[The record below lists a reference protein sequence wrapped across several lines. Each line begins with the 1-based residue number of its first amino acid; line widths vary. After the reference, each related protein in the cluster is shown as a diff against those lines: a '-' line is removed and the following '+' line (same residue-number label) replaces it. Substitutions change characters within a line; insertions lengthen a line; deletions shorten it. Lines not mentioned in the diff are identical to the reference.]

1 MTMKNEL
8 QHMAKKLSST
18 TLDKESVQS
27 SLARSEERNHEL
39 CEQVNEAQQEVRRF
53 VVTYSVQNKL
63 TCMHSSRSKNDAVI
77 LHSLKH
83 NTMYF
88 NCNSNSQAVL
98 VVIVTYI

>member
-27 SLARSEERNHEL
+27 SLARSEERNLEL

-53 VVTYSVQNKL
+53 VVTYSVQIKL
-63 TCMHSSRSKNDAVI
+63 TCICIQAGVKMMQSFSTLLNIILCTLIATVI
-77 LHSLKH
+77 LKL
-83 NTMYF
+83 F
-88 NCNSNSQAVL
+88 
-98 VVIVTYI
+98 